1 MDTRWA
7 AIIVALALASAP
19 ALARQ
24 VRDQKPGA
32 QAATHVAAKPTAKKP
47 GAKPAAAIGDAY
59 AKLSAADRL
68 AIQANL
74 AWIGVY
80 EGLPGGDIDEGI
92 VEAAKLFQQGRA
104 AKDTGL
110 LDEQQRAQL
119 AAAAAGPQQAVG
131 WRVID
136 DAATGARFGL
146 PEKLVSR
153 TGGSPSGSRWASG
166 RGQVQIETFQFGEAS
181 LPALF
186 EQEKKTPRTRQVEAS
201 ALKPDSFVI
210 AGTQGLKNVV
220 VRAEARGS
228 EIRGI
233 AILYDQA
240 TKGVMTPAAIA
251 IANSFQGFPDP
262 QAGPPPG
269 QKPAV
274 EYGTAIVADGSGI
287 LIAARQLTSDCD
299 TITVPGFG
307 HALRIADDGTNDLA
321 LLRVFAWQTLRPA
334 RLGNDSA
341 GGDDL
346 TLIGVAD
353 PLAQQGGDAVTHAAA
368 HRNAETIEPSPAPG
382 FSGAAAVDAQG
393 RFAGI
398 VELRSQPAAGSAAPS
413 RQAILV
419 PAAAVRTFLSAHRI
433 TPAAGSGAMDQSVL
447 RVICVR
453 R

>member
-413 RQAILV
+413 RQAMLV
-419 PAAAVRTFLSAHRI
+419 SAAAVRTFLSAHRI

>member
-1 MDTRWA
+1 
-7 AIIVALALASAP
+7 
-19 ALARQ
+19 
-24 VRDQKPGA
+24 
-32 QAATHVAAKPTAKKP
+32 
-47 GAKPAAAIGDAY
+47 
-59 AKLSAADRL
+59 LS
-68 AIQANL
+68 
-74 AWIGVY
+74 
-80 EGLPGGDIDEGI
+80 
-92 VEAAKLFQQGRA
+92 
-104 AKDTGL
+104 
-110 LDEQQRAQL
+110 
-119 AAAAAGPQQAVG
+119 
-131 WRVID
+131 
-136 DAATGARFGL
+136 
-146 PEKLVSR
+146 
-153 TGGSPSGSRWASG
+153 
-166 RGQVQIETFQFGEAS
+166 
-181 LPALF
+181 
-186 EQEKKTPRTRQVEAS
+186 EQEKNTPRTRQVEAS

-210 AGTQGLKNVV
+210 AGTQGLKNLV
-220 VRAEARGS
+220 VRAVARGS

-321 LLRVFAWQTLRPA
+321 LLRVFAWQTLTPA

-341 GGDDL
+341 SGDDL
-346 TLIGVAD
+346 TLVGVAD
-353 PLAQQGGDAVTHAAA
+353 PLAQQGGNAVTHAAA

-413 RQAILV
+413 RQAMLV
-419 PAAAVRTFLSAHRI
+419 SAAAVRTFLSAHRI

>member
-321 LLRVFAWQTLRPA
+321 LLRVFAWQTLTPA

-346 TLIGVAD
+346 SLIGVAD

-413 RQAILV
+413 RQAVLV
-419 PAAAVRTFLSAHRI
+419 SAAAVRTFLSAHRI